1 MKVLPA
7 LATLVLLATTSLSAA
22 CSAIGEDERSS
33 APKSDGKITDV
44 VLVAHDSFSLP
55 KKLIRKWEADT
66 GYQLVVRAS
75 GDAGELTSKLVLTQD
90 SPTGDVAFGVDNA
103 FAGRALAAGVFAPY
117 DVQLPAGAEAF
128 ALEGDTE
135 HALAPIDTGD
145 VCVNV
150 DTAWFAD
157 HDLAPPSTLDDLLD
171 PSYKDLF
178 VTPGAPTSSPGFAFL
193 LATIAAKGDGWQDY
207 WTRLMANGAKLTK
220 GWEDAYYVD
229 FTAGGGKGAT
239 RPIVLSYDSSPAFTV
254 DEKSNT
260 STTKA
265 LLDTCSRQVE
275 YAGVLAGAKNEPGAE
290 ALLSLLLSPE
300 AQAAL
305 PESMYVFPVRDGVDL
320 PADWARFAQRPTR
333 TLDISAADI
342 EADRDSWLT
351 EWADLTSR

>member
-7 LATLVLLATTSLSAA
+7 LATLALLATTSLSAA

-33 APKSDGKITDV
+33 APQSDGKITDV

-150 DTAWFAD
+150 DTAWFTTWPRRAPSTTSSTRRTRTSSSPRA
-157 HDLAPPSTLDDLLD
+157 HPPVRRASRSCWPPSPPRAT
-171 PSYKDLF
+171 
-178 VTPGAPTSSPGFAFL
+178 VGRTTGPG
-193 LATIAAKGDGWQDY
+193 
-207 WTRLMANGAKLTK
+207 
-220 GWEDAYYVD
+220 
-229 FTAGGGKGAT
+229 
-239 RPIVLSYDSSPAFTV
+239 
-254 DEKSNT
+254 
-260 STTKA
+260 
-265 LLDTCSRQVE
+265 
-275 YAGVLAGAKNEPGAE
+275 
-290 ALLSLLLSPE
+290 
-300 AQAAL
+300 
-305 PESMYVFPVRDGVDL
+305 
-320 PADWARFAQRPTR
+320 
-333 TLDISAADI
+333 
-342 EADRDSWLT
+342 
-351 EWADLTSR
+351 